1 MEDINWQHIGPNLYT
16 ALVKFAIPEFFERI
30 RVKGDGNCFFRSFAY
45 LFFDS
50 EEMWPA
56 VKNTALG
63 YARQHWAECYGA
75 RGLYENRA
83 IEEQKTM
90 RASYS
95 AVVKGNVQE
104 RSTERGKELY
114 LEEASKDGYWGGT
127 DEAEMLAKALNLTII
142 IWNVNSDLK
151 VLDVQKFGPHTVER
165 AFNIVKTGAHF
176 DALRLLGNIPVPGP
190 STATQLTSINP
201 MMVIEAVSAQ
211 DDSAEAMSPEVYI
224 TDKKDEPEGSEDSD
238 VTHASE
244 SSSDETEESAASGVD
259 FTSEVGANKTRE
271 ELFKEM
277 KEQKKRQ
284 DQMRKALELS
294 AHVPAKVGRVLH
306 KIFNCNVEVS
316 LTSKVLFLLP
326 EGSDDPNR
334 VTLSKIRHIMLDKEG
349 QMFSQFKNCT
359 VVITSGLME
368 FVNIPELLRQCL
380 PDTGVSQFYDIIHP
394 AFVYD
399 ILTVSVAILFSSF
412 LYGSDFKTKRKF
424 ILNTV
429 RDRFVKPTKVP
440 KLMREQNNKL
450 IYDHPDRVVSDVCSS
465 LYKEMALQISKC
477 MKEMPATGLLALRNV
492 YLQSMDFGDYLQVLN
507 DLRVVSYDLDFFNQD
522 ELQDIKRLIDCIA
535 EIRKAPEVLPGT
547 LAADWSFM
555 YLGTDADQLFRDRK
569 GKKLKSLRPDS
580 LERRLIQH
588 FFRKKLM
595 FKFISLQGKA
605 YSGGTLS
612 NVLAYCNNLY
622 LTKDQLGFSPEDTE
636 HLSAEMVR
644 IRSLL
649 DDQKV
654 EPIAI
659 ICDKLDRRFKELFE
673 NLPAVCADECRSL
686 FEDIRN
692 AENHSSAWKAA
703 LRLKGVAYEGFM
715 AKAYNWN
722 YLTEDLKP
730 TLSMIIQTLY
740 PEKFLQ
746 FLERTQLC
754 PEQRDLTPD
763 FVMTQNLIIK
773 KDKIDAI
780 VETEQLSL
788 DYLVSGAATVI
799 PVSKK
804 TFPLPT
810 EPILEVNRLES
821 VIENFQKMQE
831 TKKRDTG
838 LLVESTNVVTEEH
851 NRFTYSELLIL
862 EVGYQTDVEGK
873 VISDMQKWKNILNL
887 LNFLEI
893 KASVISCADCSDV
906 PSDNWWLPERYVKLL
921 KGTISFLFAKLQQ
934 NSPSDVSD
942 IVVGAISTQKIR
954 SIIRSGTTV
963 KTPVTIK
970 DLRETWNKNKEKIT
984 ERPTGTVLPE
994 RIVSAMQL
1002 SLVDGVIQEKTSTD
1016 DIVKVVEENM
1026 EKIAQEL
1033 EQTKFKHTL
1042 NKEEETS
1049 FELIYSWLVEDLKS
1063 ARCEDCV
1070 KKILNDCKL
1079 LNSLSAS
1086 TELISKE
1093 LVLSEHPSCCHPVC
1107 VDVGTY
1113 SLFQK
1118 RTGFFDAVGHS
1129 ETVLDEYDDKQT
1141 QLDKLVKLTLPGK
1154 TEKER
1159 KIKRTVELLIR
1170 VCMELSGIQCL
1181 KTPSFQLII
1190 VKRNLKR
1197 SQKTGDITKEKRKQH
1212 LLEQLE
1218 RIKKTLSPS
1227 RLKSYSEHCISVIES
1242 VLESP
1247 HEQKGCRSELQS
1259 RWCDQI
1265 LIDLKAKTEDG
1276 EIIEALKGSIESRK
1290 TLVRNNDKVMVPDW
1304 DQVSSYL
1311 DVKADDLLNTGKMVF
1326 ELDCVLFKETVLETI
1341 SRYFQTPYWECPII
1355 LSNLITFLLRFK
1367 WYQKLVLY
1375 GKTCETFLQ
1384 CCTEFRRSGLKLAKI
1399 RHTNCNLAI
1408 KLPSNKKENM
1418 KCIIYSSNMEALS
1431 GVFQLNRRVAV
1442 LGASYYYIIVV
1453 LFCQCLQHYRCM
1465 NGLENIKK
1473 VEESVRQANAKHLDA
1488 LQEQLKL
1495 VHQGRI
1501 KEASD
1506 RLLDL
1511 CKSNGNFLSKSTRAH
1526 FITVFSGLS
1535 ITYSTLLGDALL
1547 TNSQP
1552 LNKQI
1557 QMLRF
1562 GILNGIS
1569 RMSMTSE
1576 LGKKFS
1582 SSCRR
1587 MEHYIARVYQLL
1599 VVFTCNRYPHTNI
1612 NNWIKDDLCP
1622 NVQMPSVSIY
1632 GHYIN
1637 SDRQLVFDIYNVHIY
1652 NKEMDNFDEGTIK
1665 VLEETAERHMTWE
1678 LDLMKAVEKLNEDP
1692 KKDRLARL
1700 LLCVGN
1706 VKPSGSQETTMED
1719 ETLSQTSVSSLQSS
1733 MSSKKR
1739 IKTYFGAMSMKKKPF
1754 SFSEDFIVER
1764 DSSSDYTQSISDK
1777 WTFGVYKAKPDSVLR
1792 DIVEIIRKN
1801 PNHTMGSFELLQAF
1815 TEFARPKYPIESIIK
1830 AKRNPKN
1837 YITVSEVTET
1847 TSIVSEPKTHASLK
1861 DNLRIITGQENK
1873 KLVKM
1878 LRGKLQSLGLSLV
1891 NDKSKGSDLSGLL
1904 SSVDGLSEDQKKK
1917 IILGITEP
1925 SKLTFYTWKEIVKMD
1940 VENALVTSDGNYIY
1954 CWLKSL
1960 GGQVKR
1966 SLRKYIKNLRYDNE
1980 RFTPKFSEDTEAL
1993 IGKDGITECLKLIE
2007 NLKSLTKNE
2016 IPINSD
2022 IDNNKLIDVWVKF
2035 CKLPKCY
2042 EEILNE
2048 SAEWIK
2054 VVAPDLDFLMGKY
2067 NELLKLK
2074 KEYPTLSFSRE
2085 EVELRSLETKF
2096 VKDNNN
2102 LLMKLMNCVFFICL
2116 CCPWCVHYKS
2126 LENFLSKHMDES
2138 GGYDFGNETVSKVM
2152 DITLEKVWY
2161 EVLQCQNKVQ
2171 VEVIK
2176 RVVKYTSAMFT
2187 GNGRPISCSLNQTE
2201 GTINVMDHGQ
2211 MVDRLRTFLTRAQ
2224 LYTKELDF
2232 IWTCHM
2238 ITNSNFEVTKRLTGR
2253 STGERLPR
2261 SVRSKVVYEMIK
2273 VVGESGHAILQQ
2285 LAFSTILNTNHEFF
2299 AVLAPKAQLGGH
2311 RDLLVQET
2319 GTKLVHAA
2327 SEMFSRT
2334 LLATTND
2341 DGLTSPH
2348 LKETILGSAL
2358 NHISI
2363 ARKVHGRVIEEDSNL
2378 YQFYKVFCISGDNT
2392 KWGPIHCCA
2401 FFSGM
2406 MQQLLKDHPDWSS
2419 FYKLVFLKNLYRQ
2432 VEIPTGSIKKI
2443 LNAFRYNNSDKKIEE
2458 MNEYQLRELL
2468 YSTIDSWNE
2477 NPIIKFLVVTYLIR
2491 GKIAMRMYN
2500 HMGQGIHHATSS
2512 ILTSIMGDVISHY
2525 IQVYMNSN
2533 FKGLTCSVEHAGSS
2547 DDYAKIITLSG
2558 MVSKELFDSYESVY
2572 WTRMCRLKN
2581 IISGISRA
2589 VQMKDSAK
2597 TLCGDAFIEFYSEF
2611 MLSHRITPAVI
2622 KFIFTGLINSSVTS
2636 PQSMSQACQVSSQ
2649 QAMYN
2654 SVPLLT
2660 NFAFSLLRQQMFMNH
2675 TEYFQRTYG
2684 LITMGTL
2691 SSFGRLYLPKYSN
2704 LTCSSIAIEDS
2715 EVISQNLTMLKENA
2729 ILFPGT
2735 KPYEEDVTVTEV
2747 ESGPASVES
2756 SGGGSPSSK
2765 LSSMTLG
2772 SDTSLKF
2779 SHDKALTAV
2788 ELAYLNS
2795 IKPSLSRLRCRAE
2808 METFQKIF
2816 KLELPV
2822 CFEKLKK
2829 SSLVNSC
2836 EYLREVIDEPWL
2848 MVQRIRSIVVLLIAG
2863 FYRAF
2868 NSDGTEHPVKANLNR
2883 DENTIIED
2891 PMIQLIPEK
2900 LRRELE
2906 KLGLAKMT
2914 VEELIPT
2921 HMLEDDFA
2929 SLVSKRLVMM
2939 NCATENYASE
2949 VSRLKQ
2955 TLNSR
2960 NVIHGLAG
2968 GIKEL
2973 SIPIYTIF
2981 LKSYFFKDN
2990 VFFKHYDRWNTKH
3003 SLNYRDSTGKELK
3016 DKIVIKFTTWLDKI
3030 LNCDISIDYSHSNAV
3045 KSLFD
3050 NSLKGIQVIHLCN
3063 NTCELSILYEEVE
3076 CLQKEF
3082 EALALQFS
3090 DVNRHKLKILE
3101 SQRQESAVEASKAVI
3116 VKTTL
3121 FSATD
3126 AVRIINSPAIVIG
3139 YMVNESTLSD
3149 IKPTKIDMGNLIRD
3163 RFRITMFYKTLTDLV
3178 GEIIKES
3185 ELIKRKDGIVD
3196 LEKVDLYANALTM
3209 LCRLVQRSKPKV
3221 SSFYIIKGASHSNE
3235 PTVTELISYG
3245 IQEGLLY
3252 ILPDCPIETSTYS
3265 VRYWKVLQCVSAIA
3279 NLPLS
3284 DSEKTSLLSSFLNW
3298 KPTINDIDSKCTMLK
3313 HDKAVLEEF
3322 DERTLLNVL
3331 SSELQSIRNDKERES
3346 ISDLIEYISSPRQLM
3361 QDKPY
3366 LGVTSTFKK
3375 WGEGQK
3381 NGKFTYSSNS
3391 GEASGIFIN
3400 GQLYLTLSKDSTA
3413 LLHEV
3418 ERKVLEWLCQLRTDV
3433 TAAEQHMPFLSLLAS
3448 SRTCSKRAIDGIS
3461 YIVYYLKEDPKF
3473 LQLKKFIG
3481 KGEYKIVKVKSQI
3494 LSVRKEVVKEVRAEP
3509 HIVWRPNAL
3518 SIVYDEETENPSYHH
3533 KIREIYELIKDAT
3546 GNSSGKLS
3554 SIFYKDTRLTLSKI
3568 SLQDQLYLSSLSLL
3582 HCFFCHTLT
3591 SSIMEASSKSEIL
3604 SRYFEQGRSSIIRS
3618 ANSIQNRLLEIK
3630 SSDGS
3635 LVKSEE
3641 SDICSKLQQSLN
3653 KGDFSIDCWAE
3664 VQRMLDENGFHRINV
3679 TLSPEPSQ
3687 FRYKWLVTPEF
3698 GLSKNSD
3705 VTDLR
3710 DLCMLLSS
3718 GIVPKVVISYMTDDV
3733 LFTNLLLIAERL
3745 KIDLNKNRVDQ
3756 KAFCAVCCSIIYT
3769 LQSNPKDRKT
3779 LLMRIS
3785 SIFQLISIKEI
3796 ESSKGAIRFMA
3807 DSDTIQIQVTI
3818 VGLSQLEY
3826 KSIDNKVHPAE
3837 KAKEVKIKIGRNRL
3851 ISEVSS
3857 LFEPFS
3863 NIKEIMKF
3871 ADGLEMS
3878 TEDGKITFIL
3888 FFTRLASE
3896 KTDIYKLLTFL
3907 NIEVPQTTVDLL
3919 TDLIML
3925 LYGGSFKKYS
3935 TTQPST
3941 VKATSKST
3949 KKEEITLSDLL
3960 AEDSPPSDNKED
3972 SDLEDYNIDDIEFEL

>member
-1 MEDINWQHIGPNLYT
+1 MEDINWQLFGPNLYT
-16 ALVKFAIPEFFERI
+16 SMVKIAIPDFFERI
-30 RVKGDGNCFFRSFAY
+30 RVKGDGNCFFRAFAY
-45 LFFDS
+45 LFFDT
-50 EEMWPA
+50 EEMWDT
-56 VKNTALG
+56 VKGTALG
-63 YARQHWAECYGA
+63 YARQHWSECHGAKGVYNYRAENEIKSEKALYSSVLRGNA
-75 RGLYENRA
+75 TENVTRRGLD
-83 IEEQKTM
+83 
-90 RASYS
+90 
-95 AVVKGNVQE
+95 
-104 RSTERGKELY
+104 LY
-114 LEEASKDGYWGGT
+114 LEDATKEGYWGGT
-127 DEAEMLAKALNLTII
+127 DEAEMLASALNVTIV
-142 IWNVNSDLK
+142 IWNVNTDMK
-151 VLDVQKFGPHTVER
+151 VLDVQKFGTDSVPR
-165 AFNIVKTGAHF
+165 AFNIVRCGAHF
-176 DALRLLGNIPVPGP
+176 DALKLINQHGTEAATVSTKQLELSPVAVMEALIGDDGEASLQPEAYIPEGGAGNISKK
-190 STATQLTSINP
+190 ST
-201 MMVIEAVSAQ
+201 
-211 DDSAEAMSPEVYI
+211 
-224 TDKKDEPEGSEDSD
+224 
-238 VTHASE
+238 
-244 SSSDETEESAASGVD
+244 SSSEEVSSADEEDVKPGEQLQDET
-259 FTSEVGANKTRE
+259 KTRK

-277 KEQKKRQ
+277 KEKKKQQ
-284 DQMRKALELS
+284 DQMRKAMELS

-316 LTSKVLFLLP
+316 LTSKVLYLLP

-349 QMFSQFKNCT
+349 QMFEQFKNCT

-368 FVNIPELLRQCL
+368 FVNTPELLRQCL
-380 PDTGVSQFYDIIHP
+380 PDTGISQYYDIIHP

-399 ILTVSVAILFSSF
+399 ILTVSVSILFSSF

-429 RDRFVKPTKVP
+429 RDRFVKPSKVP
-440 KLMREQNNKL
+440 KLMKEKNNKI
-450 IYDHPDRVVSDVCSS
+450 IYEHPDKVVSDVCLS
-465 LYKEMALQISKC
+465 LYKEMAVIISKS

-492 YLQSMDFGDYLQVLN
+492 YLQSMDFNDYMQVLD

-522 ELQDIKRLIDCIA
+522 ELQDIKKLIDCIA
-535 EIRKAPEVLPGT
+535 EIRKEEEVKPGS
-547 LAADWSFM
+547 LASDWSCI
-555 YLGTDADQLFRDRK
+555 YLSTTQDALFRDSK
-569 GKKLKSLRPDS
+569 GKVLKSLRS
-580 LERRLIQH
+580 NGLERRLIQH

-605 YSGGTLS
+605 YSGGTLN

-622 LTKDQLGFSPEDTE
+622 LTKDQLGFDTEDTE

-649 DDQKV
+649 DDQRV

-659 ICDKLDRRFKELFE
+659 ICDKLERRFRDLFE
-673 NLPAVCADECRSL
+673 NLPNVCAEECKSL

-763 FVMTQNLIIK
+763 FVMTQNLVIK
-773 KDKIDAI
+773 KDKIDAT

-788 DYLVSGAATVI
+788 DYLMSGTASVI

-804 TFPLPT
+804 TFPLPS

-831 TKKRDTG
+831 SKKRDSG
-838 LLVESTNVVTEEH
+838 LLVESTTVENDTH
-851 NRFTYSELLIL
+851 DKFTYSELLIL
-862 EVGYQTDVEGK
+862 EVGYQTDIEGK

-887 LNFLEI
+887 LNFLGI

-906 PSDNWWLPERYVKLL
+906 PSDNWWLPERYVKIL
-921 KGTISFLFAKLQQ
+921 KGTISYLFAKLQQ

-954 SIIRSGTTV
+954 SIIRSGTVV

-970 DLRETWNKNKEKIT
+970 DLRETWNKNKDKIT
-984 ERPTGTVLPE
+984 DRPTGLKLPE

-1002 SLVDGVIQEKTSTD
+1002 SLIDGVVQEKTSTD
-1016 DIVKVVEENM
+1016 EIVKTVEENM
-1026 EKIAQEL
+1026 EKIAQEV

-1042 NKEEETS
+1042 NKDEETS
-1049 FELIYSWLVEDLKS
+1049 FELLHAWIVEDLKS
-1063 ARCEDCV
+1063 ARCNACVTKILEDC
-1070 KKILNDCKL
+1070 KM

-1086 TELISKE
+1086 FEMISKE
-1093 LVLSEHPSCCHPVC
+1093 LILTGHPACCHAID
-1107 VDVGTY
+1107 VDIGTY
-1113 SLFQK
+1113 SLFQR
-1118 RTGFFDAVGHS
+1118 RTGFFDAVNHS
-1129 ETVLDEYDDKQT
+1129 ETVLDEYDEKQT
-1141 QLDKLVKLTLPGK
+1141 QLDRLVKLTLPGK

-1159 KIKRTVELLIR
+1159 KIKRTVEQLIR
-1170 VCMELSGIQCL
+1170 VCMELSNIQCI

-1190 VKRNLKR
+1190 VKKNLKKNIKSAETSKDR
-1197 SQKTGDITKEKRKQH
+1197 RRG
-1212 LLEQLE
+1212 LLVEQLE
-1218 RIKKTLSPS
+1218 RIKKTLSPN
-1227 RLKSYSEHCISVIES
+1227 RMKSYSDHCKSVIQS
-1242 VLESP
+1242 VLDSP
-1247 HEQKGCRSELQS
+1247 FEQKGCRSELQPQ
-1259 RWCDQI
+1259 WCDQI
-1265 LIDLKAKTEDG
+1265 LMDLKAKTEDG
-1276 EIIEALKGSIESRK
+1276 EIIEALKKTIESKK
-1290 TLVRNNDKVMVPDW
+1290 TLIKNNDKVIVPDW
-1304 DQVSSYL
+1304 DQISSYL
-1311 DVKADDLLNTGKMVF
+1311 DVKADDLLSSGKLIF
-1326 ELDCVLFKETVLETI
+1326 DLDCVLFKETLLETI
-1341 SRYFQTPYWECPII
+1341 SRYFQTPYWECPVI
-1355 LSNLITFLLRFK
+1355 LSNLISFLLRFK

-1375 GKTCETFLQ
+1375 GKICETFLQ
-1384 CCTEFRRSGLKLAKI
+1384 CCTEFRRSGIKLAKI
-1399 RHTNCNLAI
+1399 RHTTCNLAI

-1418 KCIIYSSNMEALS
+1418 KCIVYSSNMEALS
-1431 GVFQLNRRVAV
+1431 GVFLLNRRVAV

-1465 NGLENIKK
+1465 NGLEDTKK
-1473 VEESVRQANAKHLDA
+1473 LEEAVRQANAKHLDCVH
-1488 LQEQLKL
+1488 EQMKL
-1495 VHQGRI
+1495 IHQGRI
-1501 KEASD
+1501 KDASNS
-1506 RLLDL
+1506 LINL
-1511 CKSNGNFLSKSTRAH
+1511 CKQNGNFLSRSTRSH

-1535 ITYSTLLGDALL
+1535 VTYSALLGDALL

-1562 GILNGIS
+1562 GVLNGLS
-1569 RMSMTSE
+1569 RMSMTFE

-1587 MEHYIARVYQLL
+1587 MEFYIARTYQMLS
-1599 VVFTCNRYPHTNI
+1599 VFTCNRFPGSNI
-1612 NNWIKDDLCP
+1612 QNWTKDDLCP
-1622 NVQMPSVSIY
+1622 NITMPSVSIY
-1632 GHYIN
+1632 GHFIN

-1678 LDLMKAVEKLNEDP
+1678 LDLMHAVEKMGEDP
-1692 KKDRLARL
+1692 KKDRSARL
-1700 LLCVGN
+1700 LLCIAN
-1706 VKPSGSQETTMED
+1706 VKPSSSSGTTIED
-1719 ETLSQTSVSSLQSS
+1719 ETLSQTSVSSAQSS

-1764 DSSSDYTQSISDK
+1764 DSSADFIQTISDK
-1777 WTFGVYKAKPDSVLR
+1777 WTFGVYKAKPESVLR
-1792 DIVEIIRKN
+1792 DIIEIVRKN
-1801 PNHTMGSFELLQAF
+1801 PSHTMGSFELLQAF
-1815 TEFARPKYPIESIIK
+1815 TEFARPKYPVESIIK

-1847 TSIVSEPKTHASLK
+1847 TSIVSEPRTHASIK
-1861 DNLRIITGQENK
+1861 DGLRIITGQENK

-1891 NDKSKGSDLSGLL
+1891 NDKSKGSDLSELL
-1904 SSVDGLSEDQKKK
+1904 SSVEGLSEDQKKK
-1917 IILGITEP
+1917 IVLGITEP
-1925 SKLTFYTWKEIVKMD
+1925 SKLTFYTWREIIKMD
-1940 VENALVTSDGNYIY
+1940 VECALVTSDGNYIY

-1966 SLRKYIKNLRYDNE
+1966 ALKKYIKNLRYDNE
-1980 RFTPKFSEDTEAL
+1980 RFTPKFSLETEIL
-1993 IGKDGITECLKLIE
+1993 IGLTGIRECYKLIE

-2016 IPINSD
+2016 IPPNPD
-2022 IDNNKLIDVWVKF
+2022 IDNNKLIEVWVKF
-2035 CKLPKCY
+2035 CELPKCSS
-2042 EEILNE
+2042 EILSE
-2048 SAEWIK
+2048 SQQWIDA
-2054 VVAPDLDFLMGKY
+2054 VSTELDILMLKY
-2067 NELLKLK
+2067 NELIKLK
-2074 KEYPTLSFSRE
+2074 NDYPSLSFSRE

-2096 VKDNNN
+2096 VKNNN
-2102 LLMKLMNCVFFICL
+2102 NALMKLMNCVFYICL

-2126 LENFLSKHMDES
+2126 LENFLSKHMDET
-2138 GGYDFGNETVSKVM
+2138 GGYDFGNETVTKVM
-2152 DITLEKVWY
+2152 EITLEKVWLSLIVSDNCPSL
-2161 EVLQCQNKVQ
+2161 ET
-2171 VEVIK
+2171 IK
-2176 RVVKYTSAMFT
+2176 RIVKYTSAMFT
-2187 GNGRPISCSLNQTE
+2187 GNGRPISCSLNQAE
-2201 GTINVMDHGQ
+2201 GSINVMDHGQ

-2224 LYTKELDF
+2224 LFTKELDF

-2319 GTKLVHAA
+2319 GTKLVHAT

-2341 DGLTSPH
+2341 DGLTNPH
-2348 LKETILGSAL
+2348 LKETILSSAL
-2358 NHISI
+2358 NHINVS
-2363 ARKVHGRVIEEDSNL
+2363 RKLHGKFIEEESSL
-2378 YQFYKVFCISGDNT
+2378 VQFYKVFCISGDNT

-2443 LNAFRYNNSDKKIEE
+2443 LNAFRYNNSNKKLEE
-2458 MNEYQLRELL
+2458 LNEYQLRELL
-2468 YSTIDSWNE
+2468 YNTIDSWNE
-2477 NPIIKFLVVTYLIR
+2477 NPIIKFLVVTYLIQ

-2512 ILTSIMGDVISHY
+2512 ILTSIMGDVITHF
-2525 IQVYMNSN
+2525 IQVYASNN

-2558 MVSKELFDSYESVY
+2558 LVTKEVFDSYESVF
-2572 WTRMCRLKN
+2572 WIKMCRLKN
-2581 IISGISRA
+2581 IIAGISRA

-2715 EVISQNLTMLKENA
+2715 EVISQNLSMIKDNTVM
-2729 ILFPGT
+2729 FPGT
-2735 KPYEEDVTVTEV
+2735 KAYEEDIPVGEV
-2747 ESGPASVES
+2747 DSGPASVES
-2756 SGGGSPSSK
+2756 SGAGSPSSR
-2765 LSSMTLG
+2765 LSSLTLG

-2779 SHDKALTAV
+2779 SQDKALTAV
-2788 ELAYLNS
+2788 ETAYLNS
-2795 IKPSLSRLRCRAE
+2795 IKPSLSRMRCKAE
-2808 METFQKIF
+2808 VEIFQRIF
-2816 KLELPV
+2816 KHNLPS

-2836 EYLREVIDEPWL
+2836 EYLREVMDEPWL
-2848 MVQRIRSIVVLLIAG
+2848 MIQRIRSIVVLLIAG
-2863 FYRAF
+2863 YYRAF

-2883 DENTIIED
+2883 DENTVIED

-2906 KLGLAKMT
+2906 RLGLAKMT

-2939 NCATENYASE
+2939 NCATENYSSE

-2955 TLNSR
+2955 TLSSR

-3016 DKIVIKFTTWLDKI
+3016 DKIVIKYTTWLDKI
-3030 LNCDISIDYSHSNAV
+3030 LNCDVSIDYTHSSAI

-3050 NSLKGIQVIHLCN
+3050 SSLKGVQVIHLCN
-3063 NTCELSILYEEVE
+3063 NTCELSIIYDEVE
-3076 CLQKEF
+3076 SLQKEF

-3101 SQRQESAVEASKAVI
+3101 SQRQEAAVEASKAVI

-3139 YMVNESTLSD
+3139 YMINESTLSD

-3178 GEIIKES
+3178 SEIVKES
-3185 ELIKRKDGIVD
+3185 ELIKRKDGIVE

-3209 LCRLVQRSKPKV
+3209 LCRLVQRSKPRV
-3221 SSFYIIKGASHSNE
+3221 SSFYIIKGASHGNE
-3235 PTVTELISYG
+3235 PTVSELISYG

-3252 ILPDCPIETSTYS
+3252 ILPDCPVETSTYS
-3265 VRYWKVLQCVSAIA
+3265 VRYWKVLQCISAIA
-3279 NLPLS
+3279 SLPLS
-3284 DSEKTSLLSSFLNW
+3284 DGEKTSLLSSFLNW
-3298 KPTINDIDSKCTMLK
+3298 KPTVNDLDAKCTMLK
-3313 HDKAVLEEF
+3313 YDKAVLEEF
-3322 DERTLLNVL
+3322 NERTLLNVL

-3346 ISDLIEYISSPRQLM
+3346 ISDLIEFISSPRQLM

-3366 LGVTSTFKK
+3366 LGVTSTFRR

-3381 NGKFTYSSNS
+3381 NGKFTYSSSS

-3400 GQLYLTLSKDSTA
+3400 GQLYLTLSKESTA

-3433 TAAEQHMPFLSLLAS
+3433 TAAEQHMPFLNLLAS
-3448 SRTCSKRAIDGIS
+3448 SRTCSKRAVDGVS
-3461 YIVYYLKEDPKF
+3461 YSVYYLKEDPKF
-3473 LQLKKFIG
+3473 LQLKRFTG
-3481 KGEYKIVKVKSQI
+3481 KGEFKIVKIKSQI

-3509 HIVWRPNAL
+3509 HIVWRPSAL
-3518 SIVYDEETENPSYHH
+3518 SIVYDEETEGPSYHH
-3533 KIREIYELIKDAT
+3533 KIKEIYELVKDAT
-3546 GNSSGKLS
+3546 GNTTGKLS

-3568 SLQDQLYLSSLSLL
+3568 NLQDQLYLSSLSLL

-3591 SSIMEASSKSEIL
+3591 SSVMEASSKSEIL

-3618 ANSIQNRLLEIK
+3618 ANSIQNRLLEVK
-3630 SSDGS
+3630 SQDGGS
-3635 LVKSEE
+3635 LNSEE
-3641 SDICSKLQQSLN
+3641 GEICTRLQQNLN
-3653 KGDFSIDCWAE
+3653 KGDYSIDCWAE
-3664 VQRMLDENGFHRINV
+3664 IQRMLDENGFHRISV
-3679 TLSPEPSQ
+3679 SLSPEPSQ
-3687 FRYKWLVTPEF
+3687 FRYKWIVSPEF
-3698 GLSKNSD
+3698 GLSRNADMS
-3705 VTDLR
+3705 DLR

-3718 GIVPKVVISYMTDDV
+3718 GIVPKAVVSYMTDDK
-3733 LFTNLLLIAERL
+3733 LFSNLLMIAERI
-3745 KIDLNKNRVDQ
+3745 KIELNKNRIDQ
-3756 KAFCAVCCSIIYT
+3756 KSFSALCCSILYT
-3769 LQSNPKDRKT
+3769 MQNNKKERKT
-3779 LLMRIS
+3779 LLMKIG
-3785 SIFQLISIKEI
+3785 SIYSLISLKEI
-3796 ESSKGAIRFMA
+3796 DSNKGQIRFIHEE
-3807 DSDTIQIQVTI
+3807 DTIQLQVQVI
-3818 VGLSQLEY
+3818 GLNQLES
-3826 KSIDNKVHPAE
+3826 KSIEAKLSSA
-3837 KAKEVKIKIGRNRL
+3837 KAKETKIKVGRNRL
-3851 ISEVSS
+3851 ISEISS
-3857 LFEPFS
+3857 LFEPFN

-3871 ADGLEMS
+3871 SDGFEMHS
-3878 TEDGKITFIL
+3878 DDGKIIFTL
-3888 FFTRLASE
+3888 FFTRLVCE
-3896 KTDIYKLLTFL
+3896 RTDLYKLLTFMNV
-3907 NIEVPQTTVDLL
+3907 NIPQSTIDLVV
-3919 TDLIML
+3919 DLIML
-3925 LYGGSFKKYS
+3925 LFGAEFKKY
-3935 TTQPST
+3935 TTAQ
-3941 VKATSKST
+3941 TSSKDQDQQRIELN
-3949 KKEEITLSDLL
+3949 EEITLNDLL
-3960 AEDSPPSDNKED
+3960 AEDDNDHDAANNATEEE
-3972 SDLEDYNIDDIEFEL
+3972 EDYNIDDIEFEL